1 MEHLQIK
8 DDEPEALSLEQM
20 PDEIIG
26 HLLYYL
32 SPEDNLFGVQ
42 LVSRRF
48 YRLVNAP
55 LLWKY
60 YCRTSL
66 KYWSP
71 HHRLEERLAAPAQ
84 RTNWKRLYI
93 HRSGLNLQVS
103 NTLDEVIRTKVHRG
117 RGFETIS
124 QLGYD
129 AKDVLL
135 EHCQAPTTAED
146 WIARRYFSNAL
157 LDAVHKHAAIQ
168 EWDSLMQSP
177 QLSDPWLESKQLE
190 RALGAFDLFVLH
202 DQPGDLD
209 DITRMLDEIAT
220 SFRLSHINL
229 QTWSTRKKALELV
242 RWLRARDLTG
252 LHDPKKDYRNL
263 RNCLIGQALRHP
275 DHDSL
280 PIISAAIFCCV
291 AARLGIN
298 ASSCSFPSHV
308 HVVVSAPAGF
318 TLDGDLVDE
327 SDSSSQRMFLD
338 PYGSDDEVQLAH
350 LERILA
356 QLGFAEHT
364 EQFITPVPAS
374 KMAIRVAHNMSASLG
389 IPGMHDQL
397 APRIIQLLCGNSLMN
412 AEACSYAASWALLI
426 LNRPNRT
433 TWLDRLEKF
442 LRRFPDVYPEDA
454 WLVEKYLWPRFCEV
468 VSNPRDGF
476 GRHHNRPGGSI
487 NPWHFWQGMRDL
499 DGTPPPVYRRDRC
512 HNPSGPLLQI
522 GQVFRHRRYRWLG
535 VITSWDERMSRSD
548 YFDLTPEVPATA
560 PPVPPGTSRY
570 GFFYSCIAATE
581 PEPHVIS
588 GRNIEPI
595 SDPTLVTEDMF
606 PTAGKYFKR
615 FDAATC
621 KFISNIREEFPQ
633 D

>member
-84 RTNWKRLYI
+84 KTNWKRLYI
-93 HRSGLNLQVS
+93 RRSGLNSQVS
-103 NTLDEVIRTKVHRG
+103 NTLDEVIRTKVNRG
-117 RGFETIS
+117 RGFETVS

-177 QLSDPWLESKQLE
+177 QLSDPRLESKQLE

-229 QTWSTRKKALELV
+229 QNWPTRKKALELV

-327 SDSSSQRMFLD
+327 MDSSSQRMFLD

-374 KMAIRVAHNMSASLG
+374 KMAIRVAHNISASLG
-389 IPGMHDQL
+389 IP
-397 APRIIQLLCGNSLMN
+397 
-412 AEACSYAASWALLI
+412 ACSYAGSWALLI

-476 GRHHNRPGGSI
+476 GRHHNRPGGPI
-487 NPWHFWQGMRDL
+487 NPWHFWQ
-499 DGTPPPVYRRDRC
+499 
-512 HNPSGPLLQI
+512 
-522 GQVFRHRRYRWLG
+522 
-535 VITSWDERMSRSD
+535 
-548 YFDLTPEVPATA
+548 ATA